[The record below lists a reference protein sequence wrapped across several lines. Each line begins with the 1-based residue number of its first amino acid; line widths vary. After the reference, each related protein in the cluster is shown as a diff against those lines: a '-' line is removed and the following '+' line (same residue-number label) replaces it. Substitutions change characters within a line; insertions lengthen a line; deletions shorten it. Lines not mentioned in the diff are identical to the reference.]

1 MSSREDGKEVYQMA
15 DIIETIKGGDEMAS
29 AFDSKLIV
37 ALIYELAKKCHSIEE
52 FCAILARYTTSQ

>member
-1 MSSREDGKEVYQMA
+1 MYSKGYRKEVHEMA
-15 DIIETIKGGDEMAS
+15 DIANTIKGGDEMAS

-52 FCAILARYTTSQ
+52 FCAILARFTTSQ